1 MLCFPRIKV
10 AKHLHPKFLPPAHTP
25 NQTRTKNQLWQSS
38 SRSRA
43 ALQGPGGPGAYDGTL
58 RGMGVW
64 HLASQLQAD
73 FGGGQTDSF
82 CLTICLEEHQLDSY
96 LSGLKYFQILVGRGQ
111 ARISRLSAVLVLK
124 APLSWGRGPWLIR
137 AGLPDVSPPSHQAFL
152 PLHRIS
158 RRILSAFN

>member
-1 MLCFPRIKV
+1 MQNTSIPSSC
-10 AKHLHPKFLPPAHTP
+10 PPTHTP

-43 ALQGPGGPGAYDGTL
+43 ALQGPGRPGAHDGTL

-64 HLASQLQAD
+64 LLASQLQAD
-73 FGGGQTDSF
+73 FGGGKTDSY
-82 CLTICLEEHQLDSY
+82 CLTICLEQHQLDGY

-124 APLSWGRGPWLIR
+124 APMSWGRGPWLIR
-137 AGLPDVSPPSHQAFL
+137 GLPDVSLPSHQAFL

-158 RRILSAFN
+158 RRILSAFY